1 MFSRLYSIRLIFLHL
16 ACFTLLIFI
25 CCSCNDETSNS
36 NKNKYQSYSVINEM
50 GQKALEADE
59 NASISIAL
67 MSGHDL
73 LWTQEFGYADQESQI
88 PVTSQTLFNI
98 GSVSKVFT
106 AAAIMHLVDQGKV
119 SLDDPVVTYVPDF
132 EMQSEEYKDITIRML
147 LNHSS
152 GLPGSYYRG
161 SMTSKPWEEYQE
173 AAYKAIKNS
182 RLKHEPGYMNVY
194 CNDGFTLAEIV
205 IQKVTGMPFTE
216 YVQKELFDPLGM
228 ENSRFATGPFE
239 KDSYAG
245 VYHEGEKL
253 PMEYMNVHGAGGIV
267 STPTDLVRFMDLI
280 SSQGT
285 VNQEILLTEHSL
297 QAMEKDQTQGKFK
310 VIDTDFLRYG
320 LGWDNISHPAIKYVG
335 KKALT
340 KNGGTMAY
348 TTEIWVIP
356 EENLGVAVTGV
367 NAPDADLAKMAEKA
381 LLAAMVDKG
390 TLDKIPEPVVR
401 EKSPAVEA
409 SKDYLESLSGYYA
422 NYQSLYRVETKPD
435 NKIEIQMRNEEGWE
449 TFFSGLSLREN
460 DWFASE
466 DIPGIKFKFT
476 EKDGREYIVMRQA
489 KDYYNAE
496 YALAQRLNS
505 GAKFSSAWEDR
516 LGKTWVLANDLAI
529 SYTHY
534 YDISPKLKLLA
545 QDDLPGNIFAGESD
559 EDLPLA
565 VDTDTLAT
573 MDILIP
579 IVLGRDLSD
588 LKIIDRDGQEWL
600 TCRDYLYR
608 PLEDI
613 TQIKYGSYLEIT
625 VQEKYLTEWVCLE
638 QAGIDAQMVFNGPED
653 SRWIVW
659 DTEFNQVDR
668 GWGSANIFLKG
679 QDGPYYVA
687 LYAEPGQTMDLSW

>member
-1 MFSRLYSIRLIFLHL
+1 MKKQTIKISLV
-16 ACFTLLIFI
+16 LLIVLFI
-25 CCSCNDETSNS
+25 FSSCATPTSVPSNS
-36 NKNKYQSYSVINEM
+36 NEHDYKSYSVINEM
-50 GQKALEADE
+50 GQKVLEADK
-59 NASISIAL
+59 NVSLSIAL
-67 MSGHDL
+67 MSDHDL

-106 AAAIMHLVDQGKV
+106 AAAIMQLVDQGKV
-119 SLDDPVVTYVPDF
+119 SLDDPVVTYLPDF

-161 SMTSKPWEEYQE
+161 GMTIKPWDEYQE
-173 AAYKAIKNS
+173 AAYKALKNS
-182 RLKHEPGYMNVY
+182 RLKHKPGYMNVY

-228 ENSRFATGPFE
+228 DNSRFATGSYE
-239 KDSYAG
+239 KGTYAG
-245 VYHEGEKL
+245 VYHQGEEL
-253 PMEYMNVHGAGGIV
+253 PMEYMNIYGAGGIV

-280 SSQGT
+280 SSQGI
-285 VNQEILLTEHSL
+285 VNQEILLTENSL
-297 QAMEKDQTQGKFK
+297 EAMEKDQTQGKFK
-310 VIDTDFLRYG
+310 VIDNTEFLRYG
-320 LGWDNISHPAIKYVG
+320 LGWDNVSHPAIKYVG

-348 TTEIWVIP
+348 TTELWVIP

-390 TLDKIPEPVVR
+390 TLDKMPEPVVR

-422 NYQSLYRVETKPD
+422 NYQSLYRVDIEPD

-449 TFFSGLSLREN
+449 PFFSDLSLRGN

-466 DIPGIKFKFT
+466 DIPEVEFRFT
-476 EKDGREYIVMRQA
+476 EKDGREYIAMRQA

-496 YALAQRLNS
+496 YALGQRLHS
-505 GAKFSSAWEDR
+505 GANFSSVWENR
-516 LGKTWVLANDLAI
+516 MGKTWVLANDLAI

-545 QDDLPGNIFAGESD
+545 QDDLPGNIFAGEAD
-559 EDLPLA
+559 EYLPLA
-565 VDTDTLAT
+565 VNTDTLAT

-588 LKIIDRDGQEWL
+588 LEVIDRDGQEWL
-600 TCRDYLYR
+600 TCRGNLYR

-613 TQIKYGSYLEIT
+613 TKIKYGSYLEIS

-638 QAGIDAQMVFNGPED
+638 QVGIDAQMIFNGPEE

-659 DTEFNQVDR
+659 DSEFNQVER
-668 GWGSANIFLKG
+668 GWGSANIDLKD
-679 QDGPYYVA
+679 QDGPHYVA
-687 LYAEPGQTMDLSW
+687 LYAEPGQIMDLSWQ